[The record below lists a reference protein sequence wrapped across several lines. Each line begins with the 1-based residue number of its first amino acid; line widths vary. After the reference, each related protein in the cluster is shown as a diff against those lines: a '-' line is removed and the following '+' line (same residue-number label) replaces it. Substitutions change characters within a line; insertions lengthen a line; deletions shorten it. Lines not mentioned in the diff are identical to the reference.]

1 MILLMGGLMVGGRL
15 CLLFELEE
23 IIMFLHK
30 RAAQKVASNQIRE

>member
-1 MILLMGGLMVGGRL
+1 MILLMRGLMARGKL

-30 RAAQKVASNQIRE
+30 RAAQKGASNQTRE